1 MIFLLKINWHV
12 VKSPSAAEALCLG
25 SIWSP
30 APLFSYLPV
39 MEILARACWEV
50 AWPLSEGWDF
60 RQSWQRRDKIWCV
73 LPQAEAKDGTEDGI
87 PAAVHPEAIG
97 QLDSQPP
104 YITVLL
110 FAHLIKKTNPNHTSH
125 NTIPLSIKGNNGLQV
140 VPAKHTCFE
149 EYLEC
154 HLLLVCLTNSSS
166 NWQSLKKNQAYF
178 KHKKHQES
186 AAFKLFKC
194 RHISESHKY

>member
-1 MIFLLKINWHV
+1 
-12 VKSPSAAEALCLG
+12 
-25 SIWSP
+25 
-30 APLFSYLPV
+30 

-87 PAAVHPEAIG
+87 PAAGHPEAIG

-104 YITVLL
+104 YIIVLL
-110 FAHLIKKTNPNHTSH
+110 FAHLIKKTNSM
-125 NTIPLSIKGNNGLQV
+125 PLSINGNNGLQV

-166 NWQSLKKNQAYF
+166 NWQSFFKKKISHTLSIKNIRNLQHLNSSNGDIFWKSQILINNHHIPHDTLKLETFWFLIWLTLSFSYVV
-178 KHKKHQES
+178 
-186 AAFKLFKC
+186 
-194 RHISESHKY
+194 